1 MQSVVVAWQIYSI
14 TKDEFSLGLI
24 GLAEAIPM
32 IVVSLYAG
40 HVVDKNERK
49 KILLITLIMLL
60 VCWIFLFV
68 LSLDK
73 IDVLTSH
80 KVYLIYFT
88 IFISGIVRGF
98 NGPAI
103 FAFMGQLIPK
113 EHYSNAISWS
123 TSNWQLASVLGPAA
137 GGFVFAFAG
146 ATGAYGAIV
155 IVTAVAVFLM
165 SRVEN
170 IPLPPRTEEVSIFE
184 SLSMG
189 LKFVF
194 KHKLIL
200 SAISLDLFAVLFG
213 GAVALLPVFAEQVLH
228 TGPEGLGVLR
238 AAPAIGAVIMGML
251 TIKYSPVKN
260 AGRNLITVVFG
271 FGLCMIAFAFSRNFY
286 LSVFILFMSGA
297 FDQVSVVIRA
307 MIVQLYTPDNMKG
320 RVSAVENIFIGSSNE
335 IGSFES
341 GSAAKLMGLIPSV
354 VFGGCMTLIV
364 VVTTYFVSPKIRK
377 LKIDKAEEIQV

>member
-1 MQSVVVAWQIYSI
+1 MMSVVVAWQVYSI

-32 IVVSLYAG
+32 IIVSLYAG
-40 HVVDKNERK
+40 HVVDNNERK
-49 KILLITLIMLL
+49 KILLITIASLFLCWLFLL
-60 VCWIFLFV
+60 L
-68 LSLDK
+68 LSTDK
-73 IDVLTSH
+73 FEVLTSH
-80 KVYLIYFT
+80 KIFLIYFV

-123 TSNWQLASVLGPAA
+123 SSNWQLASVLGPAA
-137 GGFVFAFAG
+137 GGFLFAFGG
-146 ATGAYGAIV
+146 ATGAYAAVV
-155 IVTAVAVFLM
+155 IITGLSVFLM
-165 SRVEN
+165 SRVDK
-170 IPLPPRTEEVSIFE
+170 IPLPPKTEEVSIFD

-194 KHKLIL
+194 AHKLIL

-213 GAVALLPVFAEQVLH
+213 GAVALLPVFAEQILK

-238 AAPAIGAVIMGML
+238 AAPAIGAVVMGMF
-251 TIKYSPVKN
+251 TIRYSPVKN

-271 FGLCMIAFAFSRNFY
+271 FGLCMIAFALSRNFY
-286 LSVFILFMSGA
+286 LSVFILFLSGA

-354 VFGGCMTLIV
+354 IFGGCMTLVV

>member
-1 MQSVVVAWQIYSI
+1 MQSVVVAWQVYSI

-40 HVVDKNERK
+40 HVVDKNDRK
-49 KILLITLIMLL
+49 KILLITIASLF
-60 VCWIFLFV
+60 VCWILLFII
-68 LSLDK
+68 SLDK
-73 IDVLTSH
+73 ISFLADH
-80 KVYLIYFT
+80 KIFYIYFI
-88 IFISGIVRGF
+88 IFISGIIRGF

-137 GGFVFAFAG
+137 GGFLFAYGG
-146 ATGAYGAIV
+146 ATGAYAAVAI
-155 IVTAVAVFLM
+155 ITAVAVFLM

-170 IPLPPRTEEVSIFE
+170 IPLPPSTEEVSIFD

-194 KHKLIL
+194 AHKLIL

-213 GAVALLPVFAEQVLH
+213 GAVALLPVFAEQILN

-238 AAPAIGAVIMGML
+238 AAPAVGAVIMGMI

-286 LSVFILFMSGA
+286 LSVFILFLSGA

-341 GSAAKLMGLIPSV
+341 GSAAKMIGLIPSV
-354 VFGGCMTLIV
+354 IFGGCMTLIV
-364 VVTTYFVSPKIRK
+364 VVTTYFVSPQIRK
-377 LKIDKAEEIQV
+377 LKIDKTEELKA

>member
-1 MQSVVVAWQIYSI
+1 MQSVVVAWQVYSI

-40 HVVDKNERK
+40 HVVDKNDRK
-49 KILLITLIMLL
+49 KILLITIASLF
-60 VCWIFLFV
+60 VCWILLFII
-68 LSLDK
+68 SLDK
-73 IDVLTSH
+73 IAFLADH
-80 KVYLIYFT
+80 RIFYIYFI
-88 IFISGIVRGF
+88 IFISGIIRGF

-137 GGFVFAFAG
+137 GGFLFAYGG
-146 ATGAYGAIV
+146 ATGAYAAVAI
-155 IVTAVAVFLM
+155 ITAVAVFLM

-170 IPLPPRTEEVSIFE
+170 IPLPPSTEEVSIFD

-194 KHKLIL
+194 AHKLIL

-213 GAVALLPVFAEQVLH
+213 GAVALLPVFAEQILN

-238 AAPAIGAVIMGML
+238 AAPAVGAVIMGMI

-286 LSVFILFMSGA
+286 LSVFILFLSGA

-341 GSAAKLMGLIPSV
+341 GSAAKMIGLIPSV
-354 VFGGCMTLIV
+354 IFGGCMTLIV
-364 VVTTYFVSPKIRK
+364 VVTTYFVSPQIRK
-377 LKIDKAEEIQV
+377 LKIDKTEELKA